1 MKLNSGGPTVCL
13 TCLAFVF
20 LVAARLST
28 AAEGFDRTL
37 EPVIVRGSDLQ
48 AFTKVG
54 VGANDNELFLYAYRA
69 DAGLWE
75 QIPFQIDERDASGDY
90 FKPDETPGLD
100 DNDELVFA
108 ARDGGDQ
115 NAISWLDDIDS
126 QNYVRLELKV
136 QDPITEQCTY
146 AYLYRSMTLQIDPNL
161 TDYVKYFPS
170 TTGKIGEDRVESLFY
185 TVQHGENALPVD
197 LTIPVSAGGSGE
209 DLLDRMKVR
218 AKATLLITVSINE
231 NDLKFLA
238 GDGIMFKDGL
248 VRVIRKLDMTL
259 KVSLG
264 IFGSIEVNL
273 VTPPGF
279 FYPYSHSIEIEI
291 PELGSASVESG
302 RLSMDLDDTG
312 NGMKFVSANNPEP
325 GFPVNGQPDVV
336 DPALENLLP
345 DSNWIYIGGPAGTL
359 VYLFPLDPTVGGSR
373 ELYYKDD
380 SRNDDNDTGDKK
392 SFADTGV
399 KLEGGVGTPF
409 TLAYKGYYLDKGR
422 PSSIGSEIAMYEQQP
437 LQTVVTPQDFGA
449 VPVELVTFT
458 VEVSRDIVELA
469 WTTATESNNFGFE
482 VQRQKL
488 PDGQWFEIGFVSGA
502 GTTSEPISYEFA
514 DVGISPGDYAYRLRQ
529 IDTDGAFEFSPVLHV
544 VVGLPETFALFQN
557 YPNPFNPSTLIQ
569 YELAGASGSELQR
582 TELTIYNLIGE
593 KVHKLVDRQEGPGF
607 YQVFWDGR
615 NAAGLPVPSG
625 VYLYQIRSG
634 TFVDA
639 KKMLLVR

>member
-13 TCLAFVF
+13 TCIAFVF

-75 QIPFQIDERDASGDY
+75 QIPFQIDEKDSSGSY
-90 FKPDETPGLD
+90 FNPNGDETAGLD
-100 DNDELVFA
+100 TNDVLVFMA
-108 ARDGGDQ
+108 KDVGDP
-115 NAISWLDDIDS
+115 NKISWLDDIDS
-126 QNYVRLELKV
+126 QNSVRYEIKVFDRITQKSAYV
-136 QDPITEQCTY
+136 
-146 AYLYRSMTLQIDPNL
+146 YLYRSRTLTL
-161 TDYVKYFPS
+161 TAEDYIVHTES
-170 TTGKIGEDRVESLFY
+170 NSANIGED
-185 TVQHGENALPVD
+185 
-197 LTIPVSAGGSGE
+197 TIDSKYYHMRNGKNGFPQDISIPASAGGNGQ
-209 DLLDRMKVR
+209 DLLTALALK
-218 AKATLLITVSINE
+218 AKVSIVSIDE
-231 NDLKFLA
+231 GDITALA
-238 GDGIMFKDGL
+238 VLTIDGL
-248 VRVIRKLDMTL
+248 VRVIRQVRIKISIPLFPDPEIDIP
-259 KVSLG
+259 
-264 IFGSIEVNL
+264 IFH
-273 VTPPGF
+273 
-279 FYPYSHSIEIEI
+279 YPYSTSIMVVI
-291 PELGSASVESG
+291 PSIGVSLSEA
-302 RLSMDLDDTG
+302 RLSFDLDEG
-312 NGMKFVSANNPEP
+312 LKNMKMKFISARNPEP
-325 GFPVNGQPDVV
+325 GFTLDGVSDNPVKPLDVV
-336 DPALENLLP
+336 LP
-345 DSNWIYIGGPAGTL
+345 DSNWIYINGTAGTI
-359 VYLFPLDPTVGGSR
+359 VNLFPIETTVGANR
-373 ELYYKDD
+373 NLHYQDD
-380 SRNDDNDTGDKK
+380 DTNFGDTGIIVTDNI
-392 SFADTGV
+392 S
-399 KLEGGVGTPF
+399 TP
-409 TLAYKGYYLDKGR
+409 LALSYKGYYLDSGR
-422 PSSIGSEIAMYEQQP
+422 GSEVGAQIAHFEKNP
-437 LQTVVTPQDFGA
+437 LATETIPQDFGA

-458 VEVSRDIVELA
+458 AEVSRDIVELA